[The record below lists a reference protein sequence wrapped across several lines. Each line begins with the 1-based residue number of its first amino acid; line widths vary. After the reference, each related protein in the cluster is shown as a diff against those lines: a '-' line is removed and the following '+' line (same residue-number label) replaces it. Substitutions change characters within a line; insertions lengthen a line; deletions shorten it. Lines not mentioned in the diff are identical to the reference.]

1 MPTRR
6 EFLRLAGGA
15 GLALA
20 LPGCGA
26 SPPLRKGVFTD
37 FGSPTRPYLGLAT
50 SLRAEH
56 DYEARV
62 EGAVPPELRGT
73 LYRNGPGLFDRDGLR
88 RRTVL
93 DGDGMERH
101 RTVGF
106 HPPEEFIPELMLG
119 IAQALVHSGN
129 FSQALVYLDKILLN
143 YSSSHASSQA
153 RQLRQVCL
161 SKGAGR

>member
-1 MPTRR
+1 MDAVTYPDPRVVDFISQHMIAVRVNT
-6 EFLRLAGGA
+6 
-15 GLALA
+15 
-20 LPGCGA
+20 
-26 SPPLRKGVFTD
+26 SSSDPL
-37 FGSPTRPYLGLAT
+37 
-50 SLRAEH
+50 
-56 DYEARV
+56 
-62 EGAVPPELRGT
+62 
-73 LYRNGPGLFDRDGLR
+73 LR
-88 RRTVL
+88 RFPFQYTPTEIVL

-129 FSQALVYLDKILLN
+129 FSQALAYLDKILLN
-143 YSSSHASSQA
+143 YSASRASSQA